1 MFVELRHYAGVHP
14 GVALFATF
22 FISAVGHELIF
33 SVAFKTVRPW
43 FFLGMLLQI
52 PLIFASKRLTNKRR
66 GNTLMWWSLFLGQVV
81 LELLYIREYFQS
93 HDSFFCAS

>member
-1 MFVELRHYAGVHP
+1 
-14 GVALFATF
+14 
-22 FISAVGHELIF
+22 
-33 SVAFKTVRPW
+33 
-43 FFLGMLLQI
+43 MLLQI